1 MNLREIVDELGL
13 IELNRQS
20 LAFKELVEIS
30 KQHPN
35 LRHVQWYSCRECGI
49 RNLCSSP
56 FLPDECI
63 SGKNVKAV
71 WTPYV
76 EELICQPM

>member
-1 MNLREIVDELGL
+1 MNLREIVDELGM
-13 IELNRQS
+13 IVECRQS
-20 LAFKELVEIS
+20 LAFKELTDIA

-35 LRHVQWYSCRECGI
+35 LRHVQWYCCRECGI

-56 FLPDECI
+56 YLLDECI
-63 SGKNVKAV
+63 SGKSTKAV
-71 WTPYV
+71 WIAYE